1 MADETNVQVTETTA
15 TEQEKTFTQA
25 DVDALVQRRLDR
37 ERKKYPSEDEL
48 SAFRS
53 WKESQQTEQERW
65 NNLTKERD
73 ESRAALSAAQAEL
86 EQLKREK
93 YVLSKGLSGD
103 EAEFIAFKAAKMVN
117 DKTTLGIFAYG
128 VRSLRGACPKGR
140 TLSPV
145 PWDTRPR
152 DAGAR
157 KGKAYLSPAP
167 QALPQA
173 VGFSVGLSPAPQ
185 ALPQAEAAIVCWPRP
200 H

>member
-93 YVLSKGLSGD
+93 YVLSKGLSGE
-103 EAEFIAFKAAKMVN
+103 EAEFIAFKAGKMVD
-117 DKTTLGIFAYG
+117 DKTTFEQAVDALTAERKKTTFDWTAPVGDGSKKTSANDAMNALI
-128 VRSLRGACPKGR
+128 RGAFK
-140 TLSPV
+140 
-145 PWDTRPR
+145 
-152 DAGAR
+152 
-157 KGKAYLSPAP
+157 
-167 QALPQA
+167 
-173 VGFSVGLSPAPQ
+173 
-185 ALPQAEAAIVCWPRP
+185 
-200 H
+200 